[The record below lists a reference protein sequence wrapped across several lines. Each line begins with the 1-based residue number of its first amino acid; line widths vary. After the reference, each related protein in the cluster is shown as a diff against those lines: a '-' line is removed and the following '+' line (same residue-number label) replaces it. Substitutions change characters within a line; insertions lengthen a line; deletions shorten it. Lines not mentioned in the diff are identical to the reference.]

1 MVLFRKFKQFSL
13 MPVSDIR
20 NKLFMLVF
28 IAFKCSFYDFKLSS
42 RLIKSISCTFQ
53 FRRPIFKLKSEL
65 CFKVLLDTHPKDIC
79 VNWQLHLLRHLVK
92 IRLFSFNSFAHL
104 IQSGLKLILKTFP
117 ICYFFEQSLLVLLC
131 LNLSC

>member
-1 MVLFRKFKQFSL
+1 MVLFRKLKQFSL

-28 IAFKCSFYDFKLSS
+28 IPFKCSFDDFKLSF
-42 RLIKSISCTFQ
+42 RLIKSISRTFQ
-53 FRRPIFKLKSEL
+53 FRCPIFKLKSK
-65 CFKVLLDTHPKDIC
+65 FRFQVLLDTHPKDIC

-117 ICYFFEQSLLVLLC
+117 ICYFFQ
-131 LNLSC
+131 